1 MSGEPLVITE
11 QIVPT
16 PNGAGW
22 FYTRTWHMAGHPQ
35 SGIDCVKRIS
45 PYVIIS
51 EGAALAEA
59 RRTGVPQD
67 ADAEILKL
75 WDNNGSVH

>member
-1 MSGEPLVITE
+1 MSFPLVITE

-16 PNGAGW
+16 PTGSGW
-22 FYTRTWHMAGHPQ
+22 VYTRTWHMAGHPQ
-35 SGIDCVKRIS
+35 SGIDCIERIS

-51 EGAALAEA
+51 EGAAMAEA
-59 RRTGVPQD
+59 RRSGVD
-67 ADAEILKL
+67 IEADRELLAL